1 MTGMELFLIM
11 VGIVAII
18 GSFVF
23 SERLEKAD
31 KSTGSLMDKMNEEAI
46 QEKIEEV
53 VDRMLDE
60 KVEATEVM
68 F

>member
-31 KSTGSLMDKMNEEAI
+31 KSTGSLMDKMNE
-46 QEKIEEV
+46 
-53 VDRMLDE
+53 
-60 KVEATEVM
+60 
-68 F
+68 